1 MTSLAVTL
9 SVDSRGP
16 CGLYIFT
23 DSRITWGS
31 QSGRWDAGQKAFAS
45 SYSADVFGF
54 CGDAF
59 FPPSVLRQVIELID
73 ARLLFDASASAEHRH
88 NKAVEVFRSA
98 IKKRFGAPIKNFS
111 IIHGSRNEEFMAS
124 SFRVWKTQFT
134 SQTSQTEEWDDQEL
148 NLDDGQSYV
157 AHIDGSGAAT
167 ISRYV
172 KKWDATLAKDTSRAA
187 MWALFDA
194 LHSKSDKHSGGP
206 PQLVGIWRKGAARQF
221 GLIWDGKKYL
231 CAVEVPGD
239 SKFGCVGWF
248 NQNFERYDGE
258 KKKRLPGAQRQPK
271 PPPQAGC

>member
-16 CGLYIFT
+16 SGLYVVT
-23 DSRITWGS
+23 DSRITWSS
-31 QSGRWDAGQKAFAS
+31 QSRRWDAGQKAFAS

-73 ARLLFDASASAEHRH
+73 ARLLFDASVSAEHRH

-98 IKKRFGAPIKNFS
+98 IKKGFDAPIQNFS

-134 SQTSQTEEWDDQEL
+134 SQTGEWEDQEL
-148 NLDDGQSYV
+148 VLADGQSYL
-157 AHIDGSGAAT
+157 AYIDGSGAAT

-172 KKWDATLAKDTSRAA
+172 KKWDATLAKETSRAA
-187 MWALFDA
+187 MWAFFDA
-194 LHSKSDKHSGGP
+194 LHSKSDKNSGGP

-221 GLIWDGKKYL
+221 GFIWDGKRYF
-231 CAVEVPGD
+231 CGVEVPPD
-239 SKFGCVGWF
+239 SKFDCVKWF
-248 NQNFERYDGE
+248 NQDFERYDGG
-258 KKKRLPGAQRQPK
+258 KIKRLRGAQRQPRILS
-271 PPPQAGC
+271 PGAAGVR